1 MTFAHSTATQR
12 WADAVEKVRGIRAT
26 SNNRIIRVDTLNGA
40 YAFGAHL
47 ESILLRH
54 PYKIFF
60 STASANYGSRIA
72 FHTPRQLV
80 ALRHHRHPS
89 CRSHSGT
96 ATATHR
102 RTIDR
107 SHLSPCCLRPDL
119 PPRRTLPQPRFPP
132 HSRHP

>member
-60 STASANYGSRIA
+60 STASANYGSRVA
-72 FHTPRQLV
+72 FHTPRKLV
-80 ALRHHRHPS
+80 ALRHHRQRSWRCHVRPAKATPVRLIDLSHPRP
-89 CRSHSGT
+89 CRCAHDGPARPSPHKPK
-96 ATATHR
+96 
-102 RTIDR
+102 
-107 SHLSPCCLRPDL
+107 LSPISL
-119 PPRRTLPQPRFPP
+119 Q
-132 HSRHP
+132 